1 MLQIFRA
8 RYLIYEIALSF
19 LARGGMSLTFN
30 ILVINPGST
39 STKIAWYKNDAEVW
53 TKTIRHSLEELSKFD
68 NVIKQLDFRL
78 GAVEG
83 VVKEM
88 GYSYDMLD
96 AIIGRGGIVDPPMP
110 GGVYQVEEVLIEY
123 LKMCKPWEH
132 ASNLGG
138 LMANAI
144 AGPRN
149 IPAFIAD
156 SVATDELDDIARIT
170 GLPELPKYSLA
181 HTLNIKSVVRKAAK
195 ELGGDWR
202 KLRFIV
208 AHLGGGFSI
217 CAHKDGRMVDLN
229 NANENGPFS
238 PERAGTV
245 PSGDLVRLCY
255 SGKYNIKE
263 LRRKLTGE
271 SGFVGYLG
279 TNDMRDVKERIK
291 KGDEKAALVYRAMAL
306 QVAKEIASY
315 SATLEGKVDAIILT
329 GGVVYDEDFAATVTE
344 RVQWIAPVLMY
355 PGENEMKSLAE
366 NALRVLKGEEKAAS
380 YADVVKNYKKRE
392 VV

>member
-123 LKMCKPWEH
+123 L
-132 ASNLGG
+132 G
-138 LMANAI
+138 
-144 AGPRN
+144 
-149 IPAFIAD
+149 
-156 SVATDELDDIARIT
+156 
-170 GLPELPKYSLA
+170 
-181 HTLNIKSVVRKAAK
+181 
-195 ELGGDWR
+195 
-202 KLRFIV
+202 
-208 AHLGGGFSI
+208 
-217 CAHKDGRMVDLN
+217 
-229 NANENGPFS
+229 
-238 PERAGTV
+238 
-245 PSGDLVRLCY
+245 
-255 SGKYNIKE
+255 
-263 LRRKLTGE
+263 
-271 SGFVGYLG
+271 
-279 TNDMRDVKERIK
+279 
-291 KGDEKAALVYRAMAL
+291 
-306 QVAKEIASY
+306 
-315 SATLEGKVDAIILT
+315 
-329 GGVVYDEDFAATVTE
+329 
-344 RVQWIAPVLMY
+344 
-355 PGENEMKSLAE
+355 
-366 NALRVLKGEEKAAS
+366 
-380 YADVVKNYKKRE
+380 
-392 VV
+392 

>member
-1 MLQIFRA
+1 M
-8 RYLIYEIALSF
+8 
-19 LARGGMSLTFN
+19 TFN

-96 AIIGRGGIVDPPMP
+96 AVIERGGIVDPPMP